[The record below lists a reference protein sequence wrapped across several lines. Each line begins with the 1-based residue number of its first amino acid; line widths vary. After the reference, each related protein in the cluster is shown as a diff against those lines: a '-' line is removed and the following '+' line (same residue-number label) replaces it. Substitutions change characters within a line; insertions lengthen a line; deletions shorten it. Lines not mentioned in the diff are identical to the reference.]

1 MLGKERRLLLS
12 EVRSSMS
19 NENGS
24 VPSLPS
30 TEWSLVVGIEVP
42 ESLPTDEVVV
52 DGSYDVSIHV
62 V

>member
-1 MLGKERRLLLS
+1 MLS

-19 NENGS
+19 NEKGS

-52 DGSYDVSIHV
+52 DGSSDVSIHV